1 MSSPQARMPLPPAQ
15 LKPVQDK
22 MLRLFFPMLLSD
34 RLPGRTVSWIGEG
47 ALQISDGQGST
58 VRLFIDEKTG
68 MPAKVQY
75 SSPALNGPP
84 STIDETYDGF
94 AEVDGIEVPNRITII
109 QNGHKYADV
118 IVESVKLN
126 TGLKPEDLSK
136 KP

>member
-1 MSSPQARMPLPPAQ
+1 
-15 LKPVQDK
+15 
-22 MLRLFFPMLLSD
+22 
-34 RLPGRTVSWIGEG
+34 VSWVGEG

-58 VRLFIDEKTG
+58 VQLFIDEKTG
-68 MPAKVQY
+68 LPAKAEY
-75 SSPALNGPP
+75 ASATLNGPP

-94 AEVDGIEVPNRITII
+94 EEVDGVKVPNRITII